1 MCRMTASAVACSLVL
16 AVFLAGCGKNQPPAT
31 PELNGPTTGIPAK
44 SVTYTFSTTDPE
56 DQDVAYL
63 VSWGDASAEDWD
75 EGYASGEEVKRAHKF
90 ADSGVYCVKVKA
102 RDSKLAESEWSDSI
116 MAAIAFWPPNQP
128 QPPTGP
134 VSCTTGVAVTFTT
147 KTTHP
152 LGDSVWFQFNWGDT
166 TGDWGGPVASDS
178 AYSEEHTFYSAGV
191 FNVLAQAKDAR
202 DRLSPWSDPL
212 AVTVTF
218 VEAPAKPVVAC
229 EPLDQGAKLRLTWG
243 KDTIADFYEIKTDD
257 SVHTTT
263 DTSYDVAKACATLE
277 VRAAKGSRKSE
288 AAVIPVAVVDT
299 ATIVLFGISD
309 PDTAHH
315 HAVGFDSAGTATT
328 YSLASA
334 NYPKLDFFADN
345 LTHLDTMFFVNA
357 GKYGWN
363 AKGNALKDAGTTMY
377 DDAKLAD
384 TTGYEDENVLVVD
397 RVYYLWLDRTNNGWS
412 ADDNFAKV
420 KVLQVS
426 GPLVTMRLGYQRVG
440 GLRWLAN

>member
-1 MCRMTASAVACSLVL
+1 MRSVIVSAVACCLVL
-16 AVFLAGCGKNQPPAT
+16 AFFAGCKQNQPPAT
-31 PELNGPTTGIPAK
+31 PQLSGPTTGIPAK

-56 DQDVAYL
+56 KQGIAYL
-63 VSWGDASAEDWD
+63 VSWGDESEEEWD
-75 EGYASGEEVKRAHKF
+75 EGYLSKEEVRRVHRF

-102 RDSKLAESEWSDSI
+102 RDTKLAESEWSDSI

-128 QPPTGP
+128 QAPTGP
-134 VSCTTGVAVTFTT
+134 AACTTGVAARFAA

-152 LGDSVWFQFNWGDT
+152 LGDSVWFQFDWGDT
-166 TGDWGGPVASDS
+166 TGDWAGPVASDS
-178 AYSEEHTFYSAGV
+178 AYSEEHTFYSAGA
-191 FNVLAQAKDAR
+191 FNVLVRAKDAH
-202 DRLSPWSDPL
+202 DRSSPWSDPL

-218 VEAPAKPVVAC
+218 VEAPAKPVVAY
-229 EPLDQGAKLRLTWG
+229 EPLDNGAKLRLTWG

-263 DTSYDVAKACATLE
+263 DTSYDVTKACATLE

-299 ATIVLFGISD
+299 ATIALFGISD

-328 YSLASA
+328 YSLASG
-334 NYPKLDFFADN
+334 NLPKLDFFADN

-357 GKYGWN
+357 GRLGTP
-363 AKGNALKDAGTTMY
+363 KGNVLKEAGTSVY

-412 ADDNFAKV
+412 ADDNFAKA
-420 KVLQVS
+420 KILQVS
-426 GPLVTMRLGYQRVG
+426 GPLVTLRLGYQRIG
-440 GLRWLAN
+440 GLRWLSK